1 MLIVACREGHMDI
14 ARMLVGEYHA
24 NIDIQNTVSVIVRL
38 LLCGYVQ
45 TCAYLVFVFV
55 AIVCMI
61 VFIIAP

>member
-55 AIVCMI
+55 EIVDMI
-61 VFIIAP
+61 VIIIAP

>member
-1 MLIVACREGHMDI
+1 MDI

-24 NIDIQNTVSVIVRL
+24 NIDIQNRVSVIVRL

-55 AIVCMI
+55 EIVDMI
-61 VFIIAP
+61 VFIIGP

>member
-1 MLIVACREGHMDI
+1 MLVCGDGHTDI
-14 ARMLVGEYHA
+14 ARMILGGEYHA
-24 NIDIQNTVSVIVRL
+24 NIDIQYTVSDIVRV
-38 LLCGYVQ
+38 LLCGDVQ

>member
-1 MLIVACREGHMDI
+1 MMACYHGYIDI

-38 LLCGYVQ
+38 MLCGYVQ

-55 AIVCMI
+55 AIVGMI
-61 VFIIAP
+61 VFIIGP